1 MWSVDRVNLLPQI
14 LWKLPNVTFLKV
26 DVDELKVKRI
36 HVTPVF
42 YFIVK
47 IYVEE
52 MSWVSC
58 VSPPKVNL
66 RCSFLIDICMPFAVC
81 CSGVGCAGNADL
93 YFPERWGNCGE
104 IYWCQL
110 NETAVNCRKACYWDC
125 MMHGWY
131 MNIGVIRE

>member
-1 MWSVDRVNLLPQI
+1 MMWSVDRVNLLPQI

-52 MSWVSC
+52 MS
-58 VSPPKVNL
+58 
-66 RCSFLIDICMPFAVC
+66 
-81 CSGVGCAGNADL
+81 
-93 YFPERWGNCGE
+93 
-104 IYWCQL
+104 
-110 NETAVNCRKACYWDC
+110 
-125 MMHGWY
+125 
-131 MNIGVIRE
+131 